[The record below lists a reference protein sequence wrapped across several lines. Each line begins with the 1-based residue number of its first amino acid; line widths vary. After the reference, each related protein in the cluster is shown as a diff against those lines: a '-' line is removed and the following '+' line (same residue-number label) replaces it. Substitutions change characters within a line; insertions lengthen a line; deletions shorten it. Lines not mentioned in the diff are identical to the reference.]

1 MRKTLSALL
10 LVFLLNGFNLVLPS
24 VAVFAQTQETLT
36 NQAVIDM
43 IKSGF
48 SEVVIIAKIRSSKNY
63 FDTST
68 LALQNLKN
76 SGATDTV
83 MLAILSPL
91 SPNAE
96 NNASVVNDPN
106 LPVLPA
112 EIILPDKTPVKLR
125 LMRELSSADALVG
138 ENVDFEVVE
147 DVKISAVVV
156 IKRDAIAIA
165 TVTNA
170 RPKRR
175 LGRSGKLDVVL
186 NSVQLA
192 SGEKVALS
200 ASREARGTG
209 RVGAMTGGL
218 VATGLLFFPAAPLF
232 LFMKG
237 KNISI
242 PKGTEITGYING
254 ETVLNTRKFSQKL

>member
-10 LVFLLNGFNLVLPS
+10 LVFLLNGFNLVLSP

-36 NQAVIDM
+36 NQSVIEM

-48 SEVVIIAKIRSSKNY
+48 SEIVIIAKIRSSKNS

-68 LALQNLKN
+68 AALRDLKN
-76 SGATDTV
+76 SGATDAV

-91 SPNAE
+91 SPNIE
-96 NNASVVNDPN
+96 NSASIASDPN
-106 LPVLPA
+106 LSSLPA

-125 LMRELSSADALVG
+125 LTRELSSADALVG

-147 DVKISAVVV
+147 DVKIGEVVV

-175 LGRSGKLDVVL
+175 LGRGGKLDVVL

-200 ASREARGTG
+200 ASREVRGTG
-209 RVGAMTGGL
+209 KVGSMTGGL
-218 VATGLLFFPAAPLF
+218 VATGLIFFPAAPLF

-254 ETVLNTRKFSQKL
+254 ETVLETRKLSQKL

>member
-10 LVFLLNGFNLVLPS
+10 LLFLLNGFNLVLPP
-24 VAVFAQTQETLT
+24 VAVFAQTQETLN
-36 NQAVIDM
+36 NQAVIEM

-48 SEVVIIAKIRSSKNY
+48 SEVVIIAKIKSSKNS

-68 LALQNLKN
+68 SALQDLKN
-76 SGATDTV
+76 SGATDAV
-83 MLAILSPL
+83 MLAMLSPS

-96 NNASVVNDPN
+96 NNTSISNEQSLSGP
-106 LPVLPA
+106 PV
-112 EIILPDKTPVKLR
+112 EIILQDKTPVKLR
-125 LMRELSSADALVG
+125 LTRELSSADALAG

-147 DVKISAVVV
+147 DVKIGEVVV

-175 LGRSGKLDVVL
+175 LGRGGKLDVVL

-209 RVGAMTGGL
+209 KVGAMTGGL
-218 VATGLLFFPAAPLF
+218 VATGILFFPAAPLF

-242 PKGTEITGYING
+242 PKGTEITGYVNG
-254 ETVLNTRKFSQKL
+254 EIVLDARKFSQKL

>member
-1 MRKTLSALL
+1 MRKALSALL
-10 LVFLLNGFNLVLPS
+10 LVFLLNGFNLVLPP
-24 VAVFAQTQETLT
+24 VAVFAQIQEILN

-48 SEVVIIAKIRSSKNY
+48 SEVVIIAKIKSSKNS

-68 LALQNLKN
+68 SALQDLKT
-76 SGATDTV
+76 SGATDAV
-83 MLAILSPL
+83 MLAMLSPS

-96 NNASVVNDPN
+96 NTSISNEQSLSDA
-106 LPVLPA
+106 PV
-112 EIILPDKTPVKLR
+112 EIILQDKTPVKLR
-125 LMRELSSADALVG
+125 LTRELSSADALAG

-147 DVKISAVVV
+147 DVKIGEVVV
-156 IKRDAIAIA
+156 IKRDATAIA

-175 LGRSGKLDVVL
+175 LGRGGKLDVVL

-209 RVGAMTGGL
+209 KVGAMTGGL
-218 VATGLLFFPAAPLF
+218 VATGILFFPAAPLF

-254 ETVLNTRKFSQKL
+254 ETVLDARKFSQKL